1 MFLDTNILLDVL
13 WKRNRASIRLL
24 EQLKLGN
31 IPMYTSYLSVRELI
45 DKEQE
50 NIYVYELFE
59 RRLSV
64 DEILRRRR
72 GRKNTMDE
80 RKEAID
86 KVYEVLKEYEI
97 YLVVPENEE
106 V

>member
-1 MFLDTNILLDVL
+1 VFLDTNILLDVL

>member
-1 MFLDTNILLDVL
+1 
-13 WKRNRASIRLL
+13 
-24 EQLKLGN
+24 
-31 IPMYTSYLSVRELI
+31 MYTSYLSVRELI